1 MNVPSK
7 KLILGLLGIS
17 LGMVL
22 IIAAC
27 GVEAGSSQPAPNLA
41 INQPTITIT
50 VSKTTNPSPVPNS
63 SKTPA
68 PSPTSSPGTVTE
80 YSSGALW
87 LRLFTPQD
95 DQVFTTAQ
103 IMVDGQAPAETVIGV
118 NDQIFI
124 VGSDQSFSIP
134 VILDEGPNVIEI
146 IASDVYGNEI
156 DLVLTIVYDPQGE
169 S

>member
-7 KLILGLLGIS
+7 KFMPGLLGIS

-22 IIAAC
+22 TIAAC
-27 GVEAGSSQPAPNLA
+27 GVEAEPSQPAPNLA
-41 INQPTITIT
+41 IDQPTIT
-50 VSKTTNPSPVPNS
+50 VSITTNPSPVPNI

-80 YSSGALW
+80 YNSGALW

-95 DQVFTTAQ
+95 EQVVTTAQ
-103 IMVDGQAPAETVIGV
+103 IKVDGQAPAETVIGV

-156 DLVLTIVYDPQGE
+156 DLVLTVVYDPQGE

>member
-7 KLILGLLGIS
+7 KLMPGL

-22 IIAAC
+22 TIAAC
-27 GVEAGSSQPAPNLA
+27 GVEAGPTQPAPNLA
-41 INQPTITIT
+41 INQPTTTVT
-50 VSKTTNPSPVPNS
+50 VSITTNPSPVPNI

-95 DQVFTTAQ
+95 EQVVTMAQ
-103 IMVDGQAPAETVIGV
+103 ITVEGQAPAETVIGV
-118 NDQIFI
+118 NDQIAVI
-124 VGSDQSFSIP
+124 GSDQSFSIP
-134 VILDEGPNVIEI
+134 VILEEGPNVIEI

-156 DLVLTIVYDPQGE
+156 DLVLTVVYDPQGE

>member
-7 KLILGLLGIS
+7 KLMPGLLGIS

-22 IIAAC
+22 TITAC
-27 GVEAGSSQPAPNLA
+27 GVEVMSSQPAPNLA
-41 INQPTITIT
+41 IDQPTIT
-50 VSKTTNPSPVPNS
+50 VSITTNPSPVPNS
-63 SKTPA
+63 SKTPV

-95 DQVFTTAQ
+95 EQVVTTAQ
-103 IMVDGQAPAETVIGV
+103 ITVDGQAPAETVIGV
-118 NDQIFI
+118 NDQIAV
-124 VGSDQSFSIP
+124 VGSNQSFSIP
-134 VILDEGPNVIEI
+134 VILEEGPNVIEI

-156 DLVLTIVYDPQGE
+156 DLVLTVVYDPQGE

>member
-1 MNVPSK
+1 MNVPSN
-7 KLILGLLGIS
+7 KLLPGLLGIS
-17 LGMVL
+17 LGMML
-22 IIAAC
+22 TIAAC
-27 GVEAGSSQPAPNLA
+27 GVEAGPSQPAPNLV
-41 INQPTITIT
+41 INQPTIT
-50 VSKTTNPSPVPNS
+50 VSITTNPSPVPNS

-95 DQVFTTAQ
+95 DQVVTTAQ
-103 IMVDGQAPAETVIGV
+103 ITVEGQAPAETVIGV
-118 NDQIFI
+118 NDQISV

-134 VILDEGPNVIEI
+134 VILKEGPNVIEI

-156 DLVLTIVYDPQGE
+156 DLVLTVVYDPQGE